1 MTTRIVKDIFPAHI
15 SVAPAEYTSDVMSV
29 DAESNPDG
37 VFYRDI
43 TRILIVEDDKG
54 SIIWVAQD
62 TPTGVSLI
70 FQERLDVYIPGAKNS
85 DQFRGKT
92 ISGKVFAF
100 RKDSNCGCGSRLKSW
115 NPYRTVNSIKDTF

>member
-1 MTTRIVKDIFPAHI
+1 MKIIKDIFPAHF
-15 SVAPAEYTSDVMSV
+15 SVAPAEFTEDIMSV
-29 DAESNPDG
+29 DAQTNPPG

-43 TRILIVEDDKG
+43 TRILILEDAKG
-54 SIIWVAQD
+54 QLIWVAQD

-70 FQERLDVYIPGAKNS
+70 FQERLEVYLPGKTNS